1 MNPQMK
7 MSLRRWQRKPYVT
20 YGLMV
25 VTIFMFFLQTISGG
39 SENPLVL
46 VQFGAKV
53 NQLIIFG
60 EWWRLITPVFLHIGF
75 EHILFNGVLIYFLGI
90 QVEDIFGHWRYFL
103 LYILS
108 ALAGNV
114 ASFAFNQS
122 ISAGASTALFGL
134 FGATL
139 ALPKLFPNNYSIK
152 EMSKRFMALIIIN
165 LVFGIFSSG
174 IDMAGHIGGIAGG
187 YLLTYALSAPNAWV
201 SGLKVQGKYAA
212 IYLIALIILLVIG
225 WQTTSSLYF

>member
-25 VTIFMFFLQTISGG
+25 ITIVMFFLQTVNGG

-46 VQFGAKV
+46 VQYGAKV

-75 EHILFNGVLIYFLGI
+75 EHILFNCVLIYFLGI

-103 LYILS
+103 LYMLS

-114 ASFAFNQS
+114 TSFAFNQS

>member
-20 YGLMV
+20 YGLIV

-103 LYILS
+103 LYMLS
-108 ALAGNV
+108 ALAGNA

-165 LVFGIFSSG
+165 LLFGIFSSG

-212 IYLIALIILLVIG
+212 IYIIALIVLLVIG

>member
-20 YGLMV
+20 YGLMM

-103 LYILS
+103 LYMLS
-108 ALAGNV
+108 ALAGNA

-201 SGLKVQGKYAA
+201 SGWKVQGKYAA

>member
-75 EHILFNGVLIYFLGI
+75 EHIIFNGVLIYFLGI

>member
-108 ALAGNV
+108 ALAGNA

>member
-1 MNPQMK
+1 MNPQIK

-75 EHILFNGVLIYFLGI
+75 EHIIFNGVLIYFLGI